1 MLTEVY
7 LDNNAT
13 SPPLP
18 EVVEATA
25 AAMRDGTGNPSSPH
39 RAGRRAGTQLA
50 AARES
55 MATLLGTEP
64 GSVVFTSGGTE
75 SNNMV
80 LRSAFLQ
87 SGGRARL
94 VTLPVEHHSVLT
106 TCEHLARAGAEVVIV
121 PVDSGG
127 LIVLEE
133 LRRELRRGATV
144 VSIQYVNNET
154 GVVQPVGEIGALCRE
169 FGVPFHSDAAQAVG
183 KLRFA
188 VEDIE
193 VDYLTVTAHKFH
205 GPQGVGALYVREPRK
220 LKPLL
225 GGGDQENGLRP
236 GTQNLPG
243 IVGMGCAAKMRS
255 GRLDSVLDHMQRLR
269 DSFEEAVLRAVPDCS
284 VNGKRGR
291 RVCNTSNLRFRGID
305 GQALVAQL
313 DQRGVC
319 CSQSSACTSM
329 RPEPSHVL
337 TAMGLTEEE
346 AYESVRFSTSELNS
360 LEEVE
365 LAADAVAGAY
375 SYLRKQSA
383 SYIG

>member
-1 MLTEVY
+1 MPKEVY

-18 EVVEATA
+18 EVVEAMA

-39 RAGRRAGTQLA
+39 GAGRRAGTQLA
-50 AARES
+50 VARES
-55 MATLLGTEP
+55 VATLLGTDP
-64 GSVVFTSGGTE
+64 SSVVFTSGGTE
-75 SNNMV
+75 SNNTV

-94 VTLPVEHHSVLT
+94 VTLPVEHHSVLA

-127 LIVLEE
+127 LVVLEE
-133 LRRELRRGATV
+133 LRRELRRSATV

-183 KLRFA
+183 KMRFA

-220 LKPLL
+220 LEPLL

-255 GRLDSVLDHMQRLR
+255 ERLDSVIGHMERLR

-284 VNGKRGR
+284 VNGNRGR

-313 DQRGVC
+313 DPRGVC

-365 LAADAVAGAY
+365 LAADAVAEAC
-375 SYLRKQSA
+375 SYFRKQSA